1 MDTVRGRTATVLTFA
16 MAASAAALVRDAGA
30 CSCVGPQLRLIA
42 PDRLDDAPRNAH
54 VRLAMPAQPQKN
66 GSHIVL
72 RAHGSRA
79 EVATTSRS
87 RQYGMVTDVELVP
100 NALLAADT
108 QYELA
113 TIDPT
118 AHPPE
123 TVFGTF
129 RTGSSSDTTAPRL
142 DSTGHAAAKVNPHP
156 SGGSCGIPG
165 PWVVLE
171 HIRATDP
178 GRADAQLAMA
188 VWLGDASGRIDDTRP
203 PSAIEKLAGE
213 GILLGPASMCDPR
226 SFPFPK
232 TRSMWIGL
240 AVLDE
245 AGNRSAT
252 KRVRVDLAGATP

>member
-1 MDTVRGRTATVLTFA
+1 VRKRTAAVLTFA

-30 CSCVGPQLRLIA
+30 CSCLGPQLRLLS
-42 PDRLDDAPRNAH
+42 PDRLDDAPRNVH
-54 VRLAMPAQPQKN
+54 VRLAMPSQPQTG
-66 GSHIVL
+66 GSRVVL

-87 RQYGMVTDVELVP
+87 RQYGMVTHVELVP
-100 NALLAADT
+100 SAPLAANT

-113 TIDPT
+113 TIDPA

-142 DSTGHAAAKVNPHP
+142 ESTGQAAAKVNPHA
-156 SGGSCGIPG
+156 SGAACGIPG
-165 PWVVLE
+165 PWVVIE
-171 HIRATDP
+171 HIRANDP
-178 GRADAQLAMA
+178 GRDDAQLAMA
-188 VWLGDASGRIDDTRP
+188 VWLGDASGRIDDTLP
-203 PSAIEKLAGE
+203 PTAMEKLAAG
-213 GILLGPASMCDPR
+213 GILLGPASLCDPR

-232 TRSMWIGL
+232 TRTMWIGL
-240 AVLDE
+240 AAIDE

-252 KRVRVDLAGATP
+252 RRVRIDLAGATP